1 MKSMTGFGRADRI
14 AQGVTVTVQVSSVN
28 RKNLEV
34 ICSLP
39 KEFQSLE
46 RKVVE
51 QAKQAVGRGRLQF
64 SIDVRDANGGSL
76 GLPSDAQIEAG
87 IARVREL
94 AQRHGGSAEVDTTT
108 IVDLMELLD
117 PEPGSI
123 PEEVLEP
130 LLKACVEDA
139 LQGLVVMRSLEGA
152 ALKSDL
158 AARCKNLVDTLEAIK
173 AIAPEMVA
181 MHREN
186 LYRRLKQAKLEIDL
200 DDERFLKEIALFADR
215 CDISEEITR
224 LESHFG
230 QFNDLL
236 EKEEPV
242 GRSLEFIVQEFA
254 REINTT
260 GSKSC
265 SIEVSKL
272 ILELKNELERIREQ
286 VANVE

>member
-64 SIDVRDANGGSL
+64 SIDVRDPNGGNL

-186 LYRRLKQAKLEIDL
+186 LFRRLKRGKLEIDL

-265 SIEVSKL
+265 SIELSKL

>member
-64 SIDVRDANGGSL
+64 SIDVRDANEGSL
-76 GLPSDAQIEAG
+76 GLPTDAQIEAG

-108 IVDLMELLD
+108 IVDLMKLLD

-186 LYRRLKQAKLEIDL
+186 LYKRLKQGKLEIDL
-200 DDERFLKEIALFADR
+200 DDGRFLKEIALFADR

-265 SIEVSKL
+265 SIELSKL